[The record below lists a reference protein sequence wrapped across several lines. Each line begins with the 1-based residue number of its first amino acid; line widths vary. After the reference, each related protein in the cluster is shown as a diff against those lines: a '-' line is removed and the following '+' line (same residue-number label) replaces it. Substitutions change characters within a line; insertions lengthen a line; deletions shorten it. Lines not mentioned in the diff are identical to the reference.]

1 MRRVLLTLAFL
12 CCALPSSA
20 ATAIV
25 NWNEGFVNVRA
36 DATQS
41 AKKLGTINVGEKVEI
56 LTQKGDW
63 ARVRYASGE
72 GWVVVKSLKLTPERA
87 AAKPPSPEPAPAPVP
102 APIAPPAPALAPTPA
117 YNAPTPAPTAPGGYL
132 SDVPEKPAMPE
143 FSLGKTLVSMI
154 SGLLL
159 VLGMIGGIVW
169 LIRRFFAGRFPA
181 LQGANAIRVLA
192 SRPLAQRQA
201 LLLVEVGGE
210 IYLISQ
216 SEGEVRLLSK
226 IDSPN
231 AVDRLDYLFS
241 FKPTEF
247 EGELRREL
255 DVESREEEAAVASA
269 NGQPPAEEKVP
280 ESLSISERLARLRG
294 RKS

>member
-1 MRRVLLTLAFL
+1 MVA
-12 CCALPSSA
+12 ALPVWA
-20 ATAIV
+20 AKAV
-25 NWNEGFVNVRA
+25 VDWNEGFVNVRT

-41 AKKLGTINVGEKVEI
+41 SKKLGTINVGEKVEI

-72 GWVVVKSLKLTPERA
+72 GWVVVKSLKSLPERA
-87 AAKPPSPEPAPAPVP
+87 APRVEPAPAPVAAP
-102 APIAPPAPALAPTPA
+102 AP
-117 YNAPTPAPTAPGGYL
+117 APTPAPVYTPPPPAPVYTPAPAPAPIAPGGYL
-132 SDVPEKPAMPE
+132 SDVPEKPALPE
-143 FSLGKTLVSMI
+143 FSLAKTLVSMI

-159 VLGMIGGIVW
+159 VLGLIGGIVW

-210 IYLISQ
+210 IYLLSQ
-216 SEGEVRLLSK
+216 SESEVRLVSK

-231 AVDRLDYLFS
+231 AIDRLDYLFT

-255 DVESREEEAAVASA
+255 DVESREEEAAAA
-269 NGQPPAEEKVP
+269 AAAHAPAEEKAP